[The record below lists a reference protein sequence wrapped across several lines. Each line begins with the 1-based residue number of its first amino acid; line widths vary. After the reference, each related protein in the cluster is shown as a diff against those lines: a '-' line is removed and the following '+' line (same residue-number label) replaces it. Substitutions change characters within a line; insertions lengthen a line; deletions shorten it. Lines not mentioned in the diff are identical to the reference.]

1 MRPDLL
7 QLLFNGFGSVPEQ
20 ASAHSAIHRLG
31 LMSDHDSNDGHSTD
45 GPSNAG
51 QPAAAAPA
59 LKLASIKTSPGASS
73 SRPLISSGGRS
84 VGPVE
89 GTNVVRVPFG
99 VRQARRGRPERPD
112 HWATLVL
119 PFHAVGGDP
128 TPPPQAA

>member
-1 MRPDLL
+1 
-7 QLLFNGFGSVPEQ
+7 
-20 ASAHSAIHRLG
+20 
-31 LMSDHDSNDGHSTD
+31 MSGNDSNDGRGRSG
-45 GPSNAG
+45 GPVSSEAG
-51 QPAAAAPA
+51 PQGAGKAPGLG
-59 LKLASIKTSPGASS
+59 LKLASVKASTGPS
-73 SRPLISSGGRS
+73 SARPLISSGGRS

-99 VRQARRGRPERPD
+99 VRQARRRRPERPD